1 MPVCVYYTCS
11 KVGGKLG
18 APLYVLYGFPTPQ
31 KSHTHSQRFHS
42 LILGPHTHAHIHTK
56 MRIDFITLFLL
67 YTLPPCPVIHYRVQR
82 LTELSKRVDSY
93 RGAEGGLLALLVL
106 YHSLC
111 PHMLTNPQRMRRKV
125 SLYVQ
130 SLVTY
135 VSSHLHSM
143 KGFSI
148 VSNGIG

>member
-1 MPVCVYYTCS
+1 M
-11 KVGGKLG
+11 
-18 APLYVLYGFPTPQ
+18 
-31 KSHTHSQRFHS
+31 
-42 LILGPHTHAHIHTK
+42 
-56 MRIDFITLFLL
+56 
-67 YTLPPCPVIHYRVQR
+67 HYRVQR

-130 SLVTY
+130 WFVSNVKL
-135 VSSHLHSM
+135 SSHLHSM
-143 KGFSI
+143 KGFSMA
-148 VSNGIG
+148 

>member
-1 MPVCVYYTCS
+1 
-11 KVGGKLG
+11 
-18 APLYVLYGFPTPQ
+18 
-31 KSHTHSQRFHS
+31 
-42 LILGPHTHAHIHTK
+42 

-148 VSNGIG
+148 VSKGIG